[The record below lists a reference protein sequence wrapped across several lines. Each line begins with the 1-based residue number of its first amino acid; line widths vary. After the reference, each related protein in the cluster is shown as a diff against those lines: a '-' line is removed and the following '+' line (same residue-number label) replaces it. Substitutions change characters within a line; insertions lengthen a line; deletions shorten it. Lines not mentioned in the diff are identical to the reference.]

1 MSTRSLCL
9 VLLLTLVGCAAAE
22 SSSKQRKPQ
31 AKSMNSEH
39 AHTNRLIDE
48 RSPYLLQ
55 HAHNPVDW
63 YPWGEEAFQRARAE
77 DKPIFVSIGYSTCHW
92 CHVMERESFENE
104 EIAALMNEHFICI
117 KVDREERPDV
127 DEIYM
132 NACQMMTGQGG
143 WPLSAFLLPDLRPFF
158 AGTYFPPEDRYGRS
172 GFKSLLQGIA
182 EAWGSKREQ
191 IESDAGR
198 VSAALGQLGQIKQA
212 DGEIGGG
219 AIERAMAQMSQS
231 FDARLGGW
239 GSAPKFPRSSY
250 GALCLRRYARAGDG
264 RALEMARTTLDRMA
278 AGGIYDHLGGGFHRY
293 STDAQWLAPHF
304 EKMLYDNAQL
314 VLHYTEAYQLLA
326 DPEYERV
333 VRETVGYILRDMT
346 DAHGG
351 FYSAE
356 DADSE
361 GEEGKFY
368 VWSDE
373 EIREALGG
381 DAALFSLAYDVS
393 PQGNWEGHTIL
404 RRVRP
409 AIELADTLGIDER
422 AVRESLSRSKS
433 TLLAQRETRIRPGL
447 DDKVLTAWNGLM
459 IEALARAGVV
469 FGEDAWVETAERA
482 ARFVLEEMHDGTTLL
497 RRWRDGQARY
507 PAYAE
512 DYAMFVAGLLELY
525 QADFDLDLLERARAL
540 HAEMFER
547 FGDAQDGV
555 LFNSVE
561 GADDL
566 IVRVKVGYDGAVPTA
581 NSVAASNA
589 VRLFELTGEPG
600 YWTQA
605 ERLLRAF
612 AATLAE
618 NPMGLVQMLLA
629 VDAFLGERVELV
641 LAGESSDPAVR
652 AFLRDARSGY
662 LPVLT
667 VAHAPSTEDRLRA
680 EALLPALVGKGDV
693 EAPTAYV
700 CRGFICRRPTQG
712 RAEMLEDLALYHVAG
727 RAAPE

>member
-1 MSTRSLCL
+1 MSLRSLCL
-9 VLLLTLVGCAAAE
+9 VLLLTLAGCAAAE
-22 SSSKQRKPQ
+22 KPSNQRTPEAASMSSEP
-31 AKSMNSEH
+31 
-39 AHTNRLIDE
+39 AHTNRLVDE
-48 RSPYLLQ
+48 KSPYLLQ

-63 YPWGEEAFQRARAE
+63 YPWGEEAFRRARDE

-92 CHVMERESFENE
+92 CHVMERESFENQ
-104 EIAALMNEHFICI
+104 EIAALMNERFVCI

-158 AGTYFPPEDRYGRS
+158 AGTYFPPEDRYGRP
-172 GFKSLLQGIA
+172 GFKSLLLGISD
-182 EAWGSKREQ
+182 AWANKRQQ

-198 VSAALGQLGQIKQA
+198 VSAALGQLGQIPQA
-212 DGEIGGG
+212 GGETGWHS
-219 AIERAMAQMSQS
+219 IEKALGQMSRS
-231 FDARLGGW
+231 FDAAQGGW

-250 GALCLRRYARAGDG
+250 GALCLRRFARTGDD

-278 AGGIYDHLGGGFHRY
+278 DGGIYDHLGGGFHRY
-293 STDAQWLAPHF
+293 STDAEWLAPHF
-304 EKMLYDNAQL
+304 EKILYDNAQL
-314 VLHYTEAYQLLA
+314 VFHYTEAYQLLA
-326 DPEYERV
+326 DPDYERV
-333 VRETVGYILRDMT
+333 VRETVAYILRDMT
-346 DAHGG
+346 DARGG

-368 VWSDE
+368 VWTDA
-373 EIREALGG
+373 EIRASLGE
-381 DAALFSLAYDVS
+381 DAALFSQAYDVS
-393 PQGNWEGHTIL
+393 PQGNWEGHCIL
-404 RRVRP
+404 RRVRRD
-409 AIELADTLGIDER
+409 AELATTLGIDEGR
-422 AVRESLSRSKS
+422 VGESLARARS
-433 TLLAQRETRIRPGL
+433 TLFALRAKRIRPHL

-469 FGEDAWVETAERA
+469 FGEEAWIAAAERS
-482 ARFVLEEMHDGTTLL
+482 ARFVLAEMHDGKTLL

-507 PAYAE
+507 PAYAA

-525 QADFDLDLLERARAL
+525 QANFDLELFERARDL

-555 LFNSVE
+555 LFNSAE

-581 NSVAASNA
+581 NSVAAANA
-589 VRLFELTGEPG
+589 IRLFELTGEEE
-600 YWTQA
+600 YWSQA
-605 ERLLRAF
+605 ERMLGAF
-612 AATLAE
+612 AATLTE
-618 NPMGLVQMLLA
+618 SPMALVQMLLA
-629 VDAFLGERVELV
+629 VDAFVGERVELV
-641 LAGESSDPAVR
+641 LAGASADPAVR

-662 LPVLT
+662 LPQLT
-667 VAHAPSTEDRLRA
+667 VAHAPSGPDRIRA
-680 EALLPALVGKGDV
+680 EALLPSLVGKGDV

-700 CRGFICRRPTQG
+700 CRGFVCRRPTPL
-712 RAEMLEDLALYHVAG
+712 RPHMLEELALLHAVG
-727 RAAPE
+727 RTGPE